1 MQGPKTHP
9 TPMTKHKPSLLRNTS
24 REAIL
29 KALEKSS
36 FARHNFAAE
45 FEDLKDRAALVVVSF
60 VPNESYFFKL
70 LKGPSYPREP
80 RFMTME
86 SPGRELGEAF
96 RYERK
101 DFPECLA
108 ALEGWMKRIVEDCR
122 QASPL
127 FDDFQALKEAL
138 HEELARHIK
147 APQPHSGPAVAPD
160 LQAASDALARR
171 LEKME
176 QQSAFQAQ
184 KLQQLEARLEQLAKE
199 PNGGPGA
206 SWFKPTGAKVVE

>member
-1 MQGPKTHP
+1 
-9 TPMTKHKPSLLRNTS
+9 MTKHKPSLLRNTS
-24 REAIL
+24 RRAIL
-29 KALEKSS
+29 EALEKSS
-36 FARHNFAAE
+36 FIRHNFAAE

-70 LKGPSYPREP
+70 LKGPGYPREP

-122 QASPL
+122 HASPL
-127 FDDFQALKEAL
+127 FDDFQAFREAL
-138 HEELARHIK
+138 QEELARHLN
-147 APQPHSGPAVAPD
+147 APQPHSAQAVAPD
-160 LQAASDALARR
+160 LQAMSDALSRR
-171 LEKME
+171 LENLE
-176 QQSAFQAQ
+176 QQCAIQAQ
-184 KLQQLEARLEQLAKE
+184 KLEQFEARLNELAKD
-199 PNGGPGA
+199 PNGAAQP
-206 SWFKPTGAKVVE
+206 SWFKPTGAKIVE